1 MHRLTVVPLARKGS
15 QANQAPKERRAPKAL
30 LENKGQLANVVSKG

>member
-1 MHRLTVVPLARKGS
+1 MHRSTVVPLAQKGS
-15 QANQAPKERRAPKAL
+15 QVPKERWAPKAP